1 MTVTIIVG
9 NNLFDSGNWR
19 YQIATRLSGEYMYE
33 AFFNLTQKPF
43 DLLPDPDFLFMSSS
57 HKKALSYLDYGIKER
72 VGFILLTGEVGSGKT
87 TIIRNL
93 IKKNLTNVVL
103 SKVFNTRVDSEQLIA
118 MINDDFGLSVVN
130 KDKITMLRDLNTFLI
145 DQFVKGSLPVLIIDE
160 AQNLNQD
167 LLEEI
172 RMLSNLETDN
182 AKLLQIILVG
192 QPELRNTLASSS
204 LLQLRQ
210 RISINCHIQ
219 PLSRH
224 EIEQYILHR
233 LEKAGDR
240 EAVNFSKESI
250 DIIFNYSRGIPRL
263 INIICDFILL
273 AAFAE
278 ETRSIDTVLVLDI
291 IGDLDFECHYWG
303 SDSFE
308 GYVTR
313 ENYIDLA
320 SCADRSEPVFS
331 ALIKDMNK
339 RLANMGRESES
350 FNQKMFK
357 EMTDKITDLEESMKS
372 HQEKTGTLIQ
382 EIIKSEPIKEEVKP
396 VELSVDEGSQ
406 TFMGSMFGRMFRF

>member
-1 MTVTIIVG
+1 
-9 NNLFDSGNWR
+9 
-19 YQIATRLSGEYMYE
+19 MYE

-406 TFMGSMFGRMFRF
+406 SFMGSMFGRMFRF